1 MNKLISD
8 HEDEKVD
15 ELIGKVLNERAE
27 KINVPDG
34 MKEEIDERIGRTYTM
49 RKNVNKKIGV
59 YILTGII
66 LIAVIIAITVITI
79 GKKIPQSSE
88 VSNPTFTDE
97 NGEVYV
103 AAFLKGMTE
112 STITVDLIEFITDD
126 NEERIRE
133 LNIMEDDMPDGYY
146 IYNPDEQTV
155 VWELN
160 MQTVYKFIDWN
171 GDFTGSEYPEEY
183 TTTDVQEFMKYV
195 ETYEDAAPGMP
206 FFFQV
211 EDGVVR
217 LVLEKAIA

>member
-79 GKKIPQSSE
+79 GKKIP
-88 VSNPTFTDE
+88 
-97 NGEVYV
+97 
-103 AAFLKGMTE
+103 
-112 STITVDLIEFITDD
+112 
-126 NEERIRE
+126 
-133 LNIMEDDMPDGYY
+133 
-146 IYNPDEQTV
+146 
-155 VWELN
+155 
-160 MQTVYKFIDWN
+160 
-171 GDFTGSEYPEEY
+171 
-183 TTTDVQEFMKYV
+183 
-195 ETYEDAAPGMP
+195 
-206 FFFQV
+206 
-211 EDGVVR
+211 
-217 LVLEKAIA
+217 

>member
-1 MNKLISD
+1 M
-8 HEDEKVD
+8 
-15 ELIGKVLNERAE
+15 
-27 KINVPDG
+27 
-34 MKEEIDERIGRTYTM
+34 
-49 RKNVNKKIGV
+49 
-59 YILTGII
+59 
-66 LIAVIIAITVITI
+66 
-79 GKKIPQSSE
+79 
-88 VSNPTFTDE
+88 
-97 NGEVYV
+97 
-103 AAFLKGMTE
+103 LKGVTE

>member
-79 GKKIPQSSE
+79 GKKQRSFQS
-88 VSNPTFTDE
+88 
-97 NGEVYV
+97 
-103 AAFLKGMTE
+103 
-112 STITVDLIEFITDD
+112 
-126 NEERIRE
+126 
-133 LNIMEDDMPDGYY
+133 NIY
-146 IYNPDEQTV
+146 
-155 VWELN
+155 
-160 MQTVYKFIDWN
+160 
-171 GDFTGSEYPEEY
+171 
-183 TTTDVQEFMKYV
+183 
-195 ETYEDAAPGMP
+195 
-206 FFFQV
+206 
-211 EDGVVR
+211 R
-217 LVLEKAIA
+217 